1 MFGIGINTFSCVV
14 DVDDF
19 TQGHVGCH
27 VTDPRLKEVYLWS
40 HQGKMKEIVTPRGQ
54 ASFHLFP

>member
-1 MFGIGINTFSCVV
+1 MFGIGINTFSGVV

-27 VTDPRLKEVYLWS
+27 V
-40 HQGKMKEIVTPRGQ
+40 IN
-54 ASFHLFP
+54 